1 MIPANPFAISDNDQF
16 IVGDS
21 DLAFFDNVGGRI
33 EGCVILFCREGS
45 ADVIISQI
53 QRTLKPNSL
62 ALLLPGAM
70 LLLANRSEDFRV
82 SFCSF
87 SHDLFSEAAF
97 RLDPSFFHSLRERP
111 VTMASQHIAQG
122 ASIWFDMAVYTYSDR
137 ENMFRNTII
146 KNRLQNLLL
155 ETYDKMLRFAFPE
168 QDRLAP
174 ARILRPGTRG
184 IVLRRQ
190 ALHLDPLPLEHRPTH
205 RTYVGQ
211 TLHRPLGGAR
221 NQDDAPVHRPLGPG
235 NSIQAQ
241 IPRPV
246 VSGTFLQET
255 HGTIAVGIPQ
265 QQKITQKNNAP
276 YASET
281 YFFGQIVSGVKKI
294 LIFASV
300 DRLFAMNDYRTYMMM
315 VMSMRSRSRRV

>member
-21 DLAFFDNVGGRI
+21 DLAFFDSYAGRI

-53 QRTLKPNSL
+53 QRTLKTNSL
-62 ALLLPGAM
+62 ALLLPGSI
-70 LLLANRSEDFRV
+70 LLLANRSENFRV

-87 SHDLFSEAAF
+87 SHDLFAEAAF
-97 RLDPSFFHSLRERP
+97 RIEPSFFHSLRERP

-168 QDRLAP
+168 QEASSTTTRQTELFQRFVSLLHEHCAHEREVSFYADKLCISTRYLSNIIQLIAHTSAKHFIDRSV
-174 ARILRPGTRG
+174 
-184 IVLRRQ
+184 VLEIKMMLQ
-190 ALHLDPLPLEHRPTH
+190 STDLSVQEIAYKLKFPDQS
-205 RTYVGQ
+205 Y
-211 TLHRPLGGAR
+211 LGRFFKKHTGMSPSEYR
-221 NQDDAPVHRPLGPG
+221 
-235 NSIQAQ
+235 
-241 IPRPV
+241 
-246 VSGTFLQET
+246 
-255 HGTIAVGIPQ
+255 
-265 QQKITQKNNAP
+265 KN
-276 YASET
+276 
-281 YFFGQIVSGVKKI
+281 KK
-294 LIFASV
+294 
-300 DRLFAMNDYRTYMMM
+300 
-315 VMSMRSRSRRV
+315 

>member
-122 ASIWFDMAVYTYSDR
+122 ANIWFDMAAYTYADR
-137 ENMFRNTII
+137 ENVFRNTII

-168 QDRLAP
+168 QDASDTTTRQTELFQRFVSLLHEYCAQEREVSFYADKLCISTRYLSNIVQRI
-174 ARILRPGTRG
+174 ARTSAKHFIDRSV
-184 IVLRRQ
+184 VLEIKMMLQ
-190 ALHLDPLPLEHRPTH
+190 STDLSVQEIAYKLKFPDQS
-205 RTYVGQ
+205 Y
-211 TLHRPLGGAR
+211 LGRFFKKHTGLSPSEYR
-221 NQDDAPVHRPLGPG
+221 N
-235 NSIQAQ
+235 S
-241 IPRPV
+241 
-246 VSGTFLQET
+246 
-255 HGTIAVGIPQ
+255 
-265 QQKITQKNNAP
+265 
-276 YASET
+276 
-281 YFFGQIVSGVKKI
+281 KK
-294 LIFASV
+294 
-300 DRLFAMNDYRTYMMM
+300 
-315 VMSMRSRSRRV
+315 

>member
-1 MIPANPFAISDNDQF
+1 MIPANPFSAPGDEQF

-122 ASIWFDMAVYTYSDR
+122 ANIWFDMAAYTYADR
-137 ENMFRNTII
+137 ENVFRNTII

-168 QDRLAP
+168 QDASDTTTRQTELFQRFVSLLHEYCAQEREVSFYADKLCISTRYLSNIVQRI
-174 ARILRPGTRG
+174 ARTSAKHFIDRSV
-184 IVLRRQ
+184 VLEIKMMLQ
-190 ALHLDPLPLEHRPTH
+190 STDLSVQEIAYKLKFPDQS
-205 RTYVGQ
+205 Y
-211 TLHRPLGGAR
+211 LGRFFKKHTGLSPSEYR
-221 NQDDAPVHRPLGPG
+221 N
-235 NSIQAQ
+235 S
-241 IPRPV
+241 
-246 VSGTFLQET
+246 
-255 HGTIAVGIPQ
+255 
-265 QQKITQKNNAP
+265 
-276 YASET
+276 
-281 YFFGQIVSGVKKI
+281 KK
-294 LIFASV
+294 
-300 DRLFAMNDYRTYMMM
+300 
-315 VMSMRSRSRRV
+315 

>member
-1 MIPANPFAISDNDQF
+1 MIPANPFSAPGDEQF

-122 ASIWFDMAVYTYSDR
+122 ANIWFDMAAYTYADR
-137 ENMFRNTII
+137 ENVFRNTII

-168 QDRLAP
+168 QDASDTTTRQTELFQRFVSLLHEYCAQEREVSFYADKLCISTRYLSNIVQRI
-174 ARILRPGTRG
+174 ARTSAKHFIDRSV
-184 IVLRRQ
+184 VLEIKMMLQ
-190 ALHLDPLPLEHRPTH
+190 STDLSVQEIAYKLKFPDQS
-205 RTYVGQ
+205 Y
-211 TLHRPLGGAR
+211 LGRFFKKHTGMSPSEYR
-221 NQDDAPVHRPLGPG
+221 
-235 NSIQAQ
+235 
-241 IPRPV
+241 
-246 VSGTFLQET
+246 
-255 HGTIAVGIPQ
+255 
-265 QQKITQKNNAP
+265 KN
-276 YASET
+276 
-281 YFFGQIVSGVKKI
+281 KK
-294 LIFASV
+294 
-300 DRLFAMNDYRTYMMM
+300 
-315 VMSMRSRSRRV
+315 